1 MPELTMDRRRW
12 LQTSAAVGAGLVLG
26 FKMPVASAKGQS
38 PRDPDDINA
47 WLRIAP
53 DGAVTIMVPTA
64 ELGQGVFTSAPV
76 LIAEELQCDWRQVK
90 AEQSPTDPVYNNRM
104 FKVQATA
111 SSTSARWSFEPLRR
125 IGAMARE
132 MLKQAAADTW
142 GVPLAECEAH
152 NSVVTHRP
160 SGRSLG
166 YGELAPRAAQLPRP
180 TQVTLKD
187 KSAWSLI
194 GKPVDRLDIPL
205 KVRGAATFGVDVK
218 VPGMLIGTVAACPV
232 FGGKLKHVDTKPAL
246 AVRGV
251 KQVVPLADAVIVL
264 ADSYWTAKQGLARL
278 KPEWSLPGGA
288 LVQGD
293 ALMAAYRQAAAETNT
308 IAKRVG
314 DPDAVLARGAGR
326 IDAEYEVP
334 YLAHATMEPMNATV
348 DVRGDRAEVWAST
361 QVCGEIAHMLAP
373 VIGVPQENIV
383 VHSTFV
389 GGGFGRREEFDV
401 FLQAAAASKAA
412 QRPVKLIWSREEDI
426 QHDFY
431 RPAAAARM
439 SAVLGEGG
447 RVEALE
453 ARLAC
458 SSIYIRNFPARVKDG
473 VDPKSVEG
481 TVDVPYA
488 LPHFAVRYAMVNTAV
503 PVGFWRGV
511 GYTQNCFF
519 FESFI
524 DEMAHQAKQDPLA
537 FRLSLLRE
545 QPRHAELLRRLGRRA
560 GWGQTQPGRYLGVAL
575 SEAWGS
581 ICGTVVEVSVRDKQ
595 FSIHRVVCAIDSG
608 TIINPA
614 TVERQLEGGTV
625 WALAATLDSEITI
638 RDGQVQ
644 QSNFHD
650 YRLPHLAQTPRIECE
665 LIESGA
671 KIGGVGESAVPPFA
685 PALANALFAASGQ
698 RMRSLP
704 LSKHGWSLNAA

>member
-1 MPELTMDRRRW
+1 MSETSIDRRRF
-12 LQTSAAVGAGLVLG
+12 LQTSAVAGAGLVLG
-26 FKMPVASAKGQS
+26 FKMPVAFAKGQ
-38 PRDPDDINA
+38 PARDPDDINA

-76 LIAEELQCDWRQVK
+76 LIAEELQCDWRRVK

-132 MLKQAAADTW
+132 MLKQAAADGW

-152 NSVVTHRP
+152 LGVVTHKP
-160 SGRSLG
+160 SGRTAS

-180 TQVTLKD
+180 TQVALKD
-187 KSAWSLI
+187 PSAWTLI
-194 GKPVDRLDIPL
+194 GKPVERLDIPL
-205 KVRGAATFGVDVK
+205 KTRGAATFGVDVK

-232 FGGKLKHVDTKPAL
+232 FGGKLKRVDAKPAL

-251 KQVVPLADAVIVL
+251 KQVVPLADAVVVL
-264 ADSYWTAKQGLARL
+264 ADSYWTARQGLSRL
-278 KPEWSLPGGA
+278 QPEWNLPAGA
-288 LVQGD
+288 PAQGE
-293 ALMAAYRQAAAETNT
+293 ALMAAYRQAAAQTRT
-308 IAKRVG
+308 VAKRVG
-314 DPDAVLARGAGR
+314 DPEAVFARGAGR
-326 IDAEYEVP
+326 IEAEYEVP

-348 DVRGDRAEVWAST
+348 DVRDDRAEVWAST

-373 VIGVPQENIV
+373 VIGVPQERIV

-412 QRPVKLIWSREEDI
+412 KRPVKLIWSREEDI

-431 RPAAAARM
+431 RPAAAARFA
-439 SAVLGEGG
+439 AVLGEGG
-447 RVEALE
+447 RVEALD
-453 ARLAC
+453 AGLAC

-488 LPHFAVRYAMVNTAV
+488 LPHFAVRYAMANTAV

-519 FESFI
+519 FESFV
-524 DEMAHQAKQDPLA
+524 DEMAHRAQQDPLA
-537 FRLSLLRE
+537 FRLALLRE
-545 QPRHAELLRRLGRRA
+545 QPRHSELLKRLARRA
-560 GWGQTQPGRYLGVAL
+560 GWGQAPAGRHLGIAL

-581 ICGTVVEVSVRDKQ
+581 ICATAVELSVRDK
-595 FSIHRVVCAIDSG
+595 SIHIHRVVCAIDSG

-625 WALAATLDSEITI
+625 WALAAALDGEISI
-638 RDGQVQ
+638 QDGRVQ

-650 YRLPHLAQTPRIECE
+650 YRLPHLAHTPRIECE
-665 LIESGA
+665 LIQSGA
-671 KIGGVGESAVPPFA
+671 KIGGVGESAVPPLA
-685 PALANALFAASGQ
+685 PALANAIFAATGQ
-698 RMRSLP
+698 RLRSLP
-704 LSKHGWSLNAA
+704 LAKHGWTLNAA